1 MQIASRAVTSAVIY
15 GAERENWGNRN
26 ERKNE
31 LG

>member
-1 MQIASRAVTSAVIY
+1 MQIASSAVTSAVIY

-26 ERKNE
+26 EEQNE